1 MACNASLRTCCNPQ
15 SKPKCEVA
23 LVAQCNFVLGS
34 WTQEIP
40 KANILVRLATSV
52 SSEFDLRDLSEN
64 ELRERVLKNNFH
76 HRPCTST
83 HTPTCPTHANMYIQH
98 AHHTHTHEN
107 GKNGEVQLK
116 IFDANLLLPCS
127 HTNM

>member
-1 MACNASLRTCCNPQ
+1 MACDASLRTCCNPQ

-40 KANILVRLATSV
+40 KANILVRLATFV
-52 SSEFDLRDLSEN
+52 SSEFDLRDLSKN

-83 HTPTCPTHANMYIQH
+83 CVPLMQICIHNMHTTHIHMKM
-98 AHHTHTHEN
+98 E
-107 GKNGEVQLK
+107 KMVK
-116 IFDANLLLPCS
+116 CS
-127 HTNM
+127 